1 MVGLGVRSQSPRQSR
16 KRHSQC
22 LEFTIWV
29 LGACV
34 LVCCDAF
41 NIHLCT
47 APAGTMAHMT
57 APHPIVGLRTWTA
70 HCQLADR
77 LPLAGVLADGLL
89 QVLTQQPSVLETDPV
104 QLLALATALETCRPD
119 WCQRWM
125 RSDLQMERKIKNRLG
140 GRRSHQKAQP
150 WVDIQK
156 TNVGDHTKTPACRW
170 HRAQALSANAAMPRV
185 IGWQLQCERQV
196 SCLFVFVPP
205 PNLTSHCCRCIGT
218 PCVRVILFYITPPPH
233 RCRCIGTLHVR
244 VIWFHG
250 PCHRN
255 LRLLDSSR
263 VTSTSAAVP
272 QWVCVCVSTMRV
284 AVNTTN
290 TGKVGGGRMHCR

>member
-1 MVGLGVRSQSPRQSR
+1 MSVTPIWWPRFHHGRFGRAIAKSKAISKTAQ
-16 KRHSQC
+16 
-22 LEFTIWV
+22 EFTIWV

-41 NIHLCT
+41 NMHLCT

-205 PNLTSHCCRCIGT
+205 PNLTSLLSLYRHTVRSCDFVLHHSPTSPLSLHWHTACSCYLVPWSVPQEPPVVGQQQSDLDERSGATMGVCR
-218 PCVRVILFYITPPPH
+218 PCVSL
-233 RCRCIGTLHVR
+233 
-244 VIWFHG
+244 
-250 PCHRN
+250 
-255 LRLLDSSR
+255 
-263 VTSTSAAVP
+263 
-272 QWVCVCVSTMRV
+272 
-284 AVNTTN
+284 
-290 TGKVGGGRMHCR
+290 